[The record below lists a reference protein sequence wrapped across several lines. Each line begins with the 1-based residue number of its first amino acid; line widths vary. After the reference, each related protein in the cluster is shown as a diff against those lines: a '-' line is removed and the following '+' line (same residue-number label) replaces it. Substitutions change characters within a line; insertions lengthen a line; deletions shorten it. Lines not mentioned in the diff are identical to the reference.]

1 MRVLLVSSHVFYSE
15 PLGTMQIS
23 AICKAHGHETR
34 LAVITRDDIR
44 AILDSFAPDVIGYSA
59 MTPNEHMFIHADK
72 TVRAWAEGIGKP
84 VTRIMGGPHP
94 TYFPEVL
101 EKMELDAIVAGD
113 GDNAIWR
120 ILERLAKK
128 ESLDGIPNVI
138 TPNSEDHQFEKEVI
152 DNMNALPFL
161 DREVFYDAAPE
172 LQRVGIRS
180 FMTQRGC
187 PYKCTYC
194 FNHAFN
200 LMFKGDG
207 RKLIRRR
214 SVDDVIAEVKH
225 VRDNYGPLRFVRF
238 ADDVFVIRK
247 DEWLEEFAEKFPK
260 EIGLPF
266 YCLIR
271 GTGLSDEVASLLAT
285 AGCKSVSMSIEAG
298 STELRNVVL
307 KRNMNDDQMMESFN
321 VARRHGI
328 NTHSNTMMGIPGTTL
343 EDDFT
348 SFLFARKCAPTA
360 PTFGIFCPYP
370 KAHLTEYAKE
380 MGVLPDNFDF
390 NQTYRNESVLT
401 NYTDT
406 ERMRQLNL
414 SYLATLFCWLPDFM
428 LPVLKVLMKLPL
440 TRLYSM
446 IEATTE
452 SYARGLL
459 IFPGAVPK
467 NPVHFVKI
475 GLSSILYIFRNAM
488 PKSEKDKV
496 VESIGFRN
504 P

>member
-1 MRVLLVSSHVFYSE
+1 MRVLLVNSHVFFSE

-23 AICKAHGHETR
+23 AICKARGHLTR
-34 LAVITRDDIR
+34 LAVITRDNIR
-44 AILDSFAPDVIGYSA
+44 TILDSFVPDLIGYSA
-59 MTPNEHMFIHADK
+59 MTPNEHMFLTADQV
-72 TVRAWAEGIGKP
+72 VREWTNGLGKP

-101 EKMELDAIVAGD
+101 EKMELDAVVAGD

-120 ILERLAKK
+120 IIERL
-128 ESLDGIPNVI
+128 EEGRDLNGIPNVI
-138 TPNSEDHQFEKEVI
+138 TPDSPDHEFEKEVVE
-152 DNMNALPFL
+152 DLNELPFL
-161 DREVFYDAAPE
+161 DRAVFYDAAPD

-180 FMTQRGC
+180 LMTQRGC

-214 SVDDVIAEVKH
+214 AVDDVIAEVKY
-225 VRDNYGPLRFVRF
+225 VRENYGPLLFVRF

-271 GTGLSDEVASLLAT
+271 GTGLTEEVAALLAK

-307 KRNMNDDQMMESFN
+307 KRNMTDEQMIESFN
-321 VARRHGI
+321 TARKYGI

-343 EDDFT
+343 EDDFN
-348 SFLFARKCAPTA
+348 SFLFARKCRPAA

-380 MGVLPDNFDF
+380 QGVLPDDFDF
-390 NQTYRNESVLT
+390 NQTYRNQSVLT
-401 NYTDT
+401 NYTNQ
-406 ERMRQLNL
+406 ERMEQLNL
-414 SYLATLFCWLPDFM
+414 SYLSTLFCWLPDFM
-428 LPVLKVLMKLPL
+428 LPVLRFLMKLPF
-440 TRLYSM
+440 TRFYSM
-446 IEATTE
+446 VEATTE
-452 SYARGLL
+452 SYCRGMR
-459 IFPGAVPK
+459 IFPGVMPR
-467 NPVHFVKI
+467 NPVRFVQA
-475 GLSSILYIFRNAM
+475 GFVSLLYIFRNAL
-488 PKSEKDKV
+488 PKSEKEKV